1 MSWFAVSF
9 LSFLQDV
16 TVSVTHGVF
25 KLFKVKLETALSAFL
40 VREFQTKELIR
51 LSKNSVLNLVSQ
63 YKTGSSGVLV
73 IPE

>member
-9 LSFLQDV
+9 LSFLRDV

-63 YKTGSSGVLV
+63 YKTGSFGVLV